1 MTKNEVF
8 ELIDKRIKELNKPYL
23 KFLEFYKVQ
32 KYLKENPYRTNEEIL
47 KIDIFKIAAC
57 FLYCSCGEKNIDYY
71 YNLFNEIREYFE
83 STDDKNRIIFYDELL
98 NLFENIDKL
107 YIFDN
112 EAYCQKV
119 IENANL
125 VVENFETR
133 RKHISAWK
141 SVISLFKE
149 KNIKSNNI
157 ICVLTGIGEFQITF
171 SMLAFLKQKFGNQS
185 INHRDLKK
193 HYRDIIN
200 SQFKRI
206 LNLENGLQLIK
217 NLDKYAYFIEQDEK
231 KYNKERNKEILSL
244 QELKITIEEKLQLQE
259 IKDIKEITRN
269 IRDEKIKKQVLILFY
284 EHNMKYYQR
293 IESELLEFKENQIFD
308 YYNLLYKYG
317 IVIDK
322 DILRSIMHNSIVDL
336 KKILEVITKYR
347 LSNKDYISIL
357 QKTNLKIVNQI
368 KEFINKG
375 FLDINFINEN
385 IDMFYLD
392 SNKLKKYILNINEVL
407 KYELNPMLFKNNYN
421 LLLSNN
427 SLSKNLNI
435 LAQYNLIKGLKN
447 LSNYSFLENNNLEE
461 KIDLL
466 IELNLFNILEN
477 NLDILNY
484 DNLKRLE
491 LLKKMGYEL
500 NNIEEIRNY
509 LEGRFFIQDNLIDT
523 YLGNILEFIDE
534 EELNILIDDLE
545 IYKINDRT
553 YEINGVLI
561 SVNKVKR
568 KLEEGYSL
576 YQAIIFNKKMTLQ
589 EYNKLIEELRKKDKQ
604 INL

>member
-1 MTKNEVF
+1 MKRKN
-8 ELIDKRIKELNKPYL
+8 L
-23 KFLEFYKVQ
+23 FLEIDNRISQLKLSSLTSNDFFKLQQYIFKNINNIE
-32 KYLKENPYRTNEEIL
+32 KENDKEVLIKYINDIFYY
-47 KIDIFKIAAC
+47 IFKISLNNNLNSNSLNISEENNKKIFYKINNFFKTEENDKYIVRIRLILNSIIYYQDKHKRENKLKKYSIFKVLELKC
-57 FLYCSCGEKNIDYY
+57 MKKYFTNQIELMKKELKIEELKKIIKIFDKCIYQVNNEIVDYNKNID
-71 YNLFNEIREYFE
+71 
-83 STDDKNRIIFYDELL
+83 
-98 NLFENIDKL
+98 
-107 YIFDN
+107 
-112 EAYCQKV
+112 
-119 IENANL
+119 
-125 VVENFETR
+125 
-133 RKHISAWK
+133 
-141 SVISLFKE
+141 KE
-149 KNIKSNNI
+149 KNILKNLKTIIISNLQIDEI
-157 ICVLTGIGEFQITF
+157 IYIKELT
-171 SMLAFLKQKFGNQS
+171 KN
-185 INHRDLKK
+185 
-193 HYRDIIN
+193 
-200 SQFKRI
+200 
-206 LNLENGLQLIK
+206 IK
-217 NLDKYAYFIEQDEK
+217 NE
-231 KYNKERNKEILSL
+231 
-244 QELKITIEEKLQLQE
+244 E
-259 IKDIKEITRN
+259 IKRK
-269 IRDEKIKKQVLILFY
+269 VLILFY
-284 EHNMKYYQR
+284 EHNLKYYKRLQNK
-293 IESELLEFKENQIFD
+293 LLKLQENQFA
-308 YYNLLYKYG
+308 KYG
-317 IVIDK
+317 SLLNEYG
-322 DILRSIMHNSIVDL
+322 ILIKKHEL
-336 KKILEVITKYR
+336 KKIMYNEVKDVEEILEIISKYN
-347 LSNKDYISIL
+347 LSSSDLVLIL
-357 QKTNLKIVNQI
+357 QNTNVKIVNQI
-368 KEFINKG
+368 KEFINKC
-375 FLDINFINEN
+375 FLDISFLKEN
-385 IDMFYLD
+385 IDIFYLD
-392 SNKLKKYILNINEVL
+392 SPKLKQYIFNLNEVL

-576 YQAIIFNKKMTLQ
+576 YQAITFNKNLNL
-589 EYNKLIEELRKKDKQ
+589 EDYNKLIDSLRSINSVKKISKKT
-604 INL
+604 L